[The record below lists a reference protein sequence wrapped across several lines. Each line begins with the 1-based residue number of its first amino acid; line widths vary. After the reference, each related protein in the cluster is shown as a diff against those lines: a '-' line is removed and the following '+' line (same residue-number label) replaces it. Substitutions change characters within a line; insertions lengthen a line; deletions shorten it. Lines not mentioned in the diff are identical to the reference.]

1 MPPIGIAGHNLTVE
15 HGCLGRHLAKQRR
28 DRSKALGEVMPI
40 AAEQDDAR
48 AHLVGMHAVAVEL
61 QLVHPTITAG
71 HSFAGDGPTGRNETE
86 LRHKYR
92 M

>member
-1 MPPIGIAGHNLTVE
+1 
-15 HGCLGRHLAKQRR
+15 
-28 DRSKALGEVMPI
+28 MPI

-48 AHLVGMHAVAVEL
+48 AHLVGLHAVAVEL